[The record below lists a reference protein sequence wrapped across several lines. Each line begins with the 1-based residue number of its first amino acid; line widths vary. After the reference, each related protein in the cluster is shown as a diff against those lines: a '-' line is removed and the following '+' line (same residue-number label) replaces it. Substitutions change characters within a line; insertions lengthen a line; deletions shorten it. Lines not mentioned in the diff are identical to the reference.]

1 MNFFYNVYTE
11 ASSVE
16 TLEVY
21 LQEHSDD
28 LYDIYSSRYEVLSEA
43 SDDIDRFVQLKFKY
57 YSQLDFSSTQ
67 NRSFLLIMLDLVE
80 RLNLQG
86 AMVRLARL
94 VSDEGIKVTSRMQAG
109 LSFVYPKPSTA
120 DDLIE
125 KFDDICRLLQIAI
138 EEEEDSNLPS
148 LITFLNYYSAVVG
161 SLHPTKAQILK
172 ERLIEA
178 IEQNEYPFLHNV
190 KDVCKINVNNE
201 QAYEQ
206 LQKTIDYLNCQ
217 NLSVL
222 SFAPN
227 EPYLIEEGTE
237 YTNWINSG
245 NKCFNTIRQY
255 AAAHAS
261 NNFGNGRGVNPI
273 IEEQGLYNYLKS
285 YGNMHKAKMQSALE
299 DPFPQQFNQP
309 LTIIDWGCGQGLA
322 SMLFC
327 EKYYQENINQII
339 LIDPSELAI
348 KRASLHCK
356 AINSECSVRT
366 VCKKLDDVELNDIGV
381 IRNNVV
387 VNLFSNI
394 LDIDDYSTPHILS
407 LMEGIK
413 KAENYYVCVSP
424 HINDIKTNKIDNFRR
439 YFQTM
444 SGYVEFHNIDNTKL
458 GEFWMCNNV
467 FKSGSINHG
476 LQYGCS
482 PYHDETG
489 CAKKWTRVL
498 RVFKVTL

>member
-1 MNFFYNVYTE
+1 MNFFYNVYAE

-16 TLEVY
+16 TLEAY

-125 KFDDICRLLQIAI
+125 KFDDICSLLQIAI

-190 KDVCKINVNNE
+190 KDV
-201 QAYEQ
+201 
-206 LQKTIDYLNCQ
+206 
-217 NLSVL
+217 
-222 SFAPN
+222 
-227 EPYLIEEGTE
+227 
-237 YTNWINSG
+237 
-245 NKCFNTIRQY
+245 
-255 AAAHAS
+255 
-261 NNFGNGRGVNPI
+261 
-273 IEEQGLYNYLKS
+273 
-285 YGNMHKAKMQSALE
+285 
-299 DPFPQQFNQP
+299 
-309 LTIIDWGCGQGLA
+309 
-322 SMLFC
+322 
-327 EKYYQENINQII
+327 
-339 LIDPSELAI
+339 
-348 KRASLHCK
+348 
-356 AINSECSVRT
+356 
-366 VCKKLDDVELNDIGV
+366 
-381 IRNNVV
+381 
-387 VNLFSNI
+387 
-394 LDIDDYSTPHILS
+394 
-407 LMEGIK
+407 
-413 KAENYYVCVSP
+413 
-424 HINDIKTNKIDNFRR
+424 
-439 YFQTM
+439 
-444 SGYVEFHNIDNTKL
+444 
-458 GEFWMCNNV
+458 
-467 FKSGSINHG
+467 
-476 LQYGCS
+476 
-482 PYHDETG
+482 
-489 CAKKWTRVL
+489 
-498 RVFKVTL
+498 